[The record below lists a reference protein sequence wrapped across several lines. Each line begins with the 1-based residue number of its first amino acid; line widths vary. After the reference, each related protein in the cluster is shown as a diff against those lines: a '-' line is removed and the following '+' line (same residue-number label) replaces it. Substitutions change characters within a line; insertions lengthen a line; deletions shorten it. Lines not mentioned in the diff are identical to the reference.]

1 MNKLQRKV
9 LDEIVEKLES
19 IRNDLEGL
27 NSEEQDKFDNLPEN
41 LQESDRGLT
50 FETNADILNCVVGEI
65 ESVINCLSQVD
76 D

>member
-27 NSEEQDKFDNLPEN
+27 NSEEQDKFDNLPES
-41 LQESDRGLT
+41 LQESDRGRAL
-50 FETNADILNCVVGEI
+50 EANADLFGCVVSDI
-65 ESVINCLSQVD
+65 ESVINSLSEVE
-76 D
+76 